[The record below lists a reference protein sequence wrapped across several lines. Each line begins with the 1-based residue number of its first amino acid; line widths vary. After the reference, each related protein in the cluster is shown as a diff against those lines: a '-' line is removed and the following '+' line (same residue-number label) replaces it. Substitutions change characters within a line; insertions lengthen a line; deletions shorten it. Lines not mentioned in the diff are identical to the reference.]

1 MISRSSAQALYSRQA
16 LTYYLLCLP
25 ALVSEVLFSLAIASN
40 SQLVPQI
47 ASFGS
52 EISLAVQILPWVVT
66 LLSIY
71 ALISFRP
78 SILII
83 LLTVSFFAA
92 ASVTTNMTFFGYP
105 FSLDAAVAL
114 VVVSTFTTL
123 VGFNFSRGAK
133 LLGGRKLVT
142 KSSGP
147 LGYQV
152 LSLGIELVLP
162 LLAALGL
169 VLFVSAFFGAMKA
182 QALLLPQPL
191 STLTSLYLG
200 TIWGFALTT
209 ILVAGVT
216 IWVLKQVVEPIV
228 LYYSIT
234 SQDAKRL
241 ALEDI
246 KDIKSKLNK
255 ETRNSPSGLR
265 WILPAALVSLFA
277 LVYLERSLGFGNLS
291 SVLWQVVTLQKTT
304 AASSVEA
311 AFQNSANKL
320 VVQIDQTVVQ
330 AENFLRALF
339 TFLWG

>member
-1 MISRSSAQALYSRQA
+1 M
-16 LTYYLLCLP
+16 
-25 ALVSEVLFSLAIASN
+25 
-40 SQLVPQI
+40 
-47 ASFGS
+47 
-52 EISLAVQILPWVVT
+52 
-66 LLSIY
+66 
-71 ALISFRP
+71 
-78 SILII
+78 
-83 LLTVSFFAA
+83 
-92 ASVTTNMTFFGYP
+92 
-105 FSLDAAVAL
+105 
-114 VVVSTFTTL
+114 
-123 VGFNFSRGAK
+123 
-133 LLGGRKLVT
+133 T

-147 LGYQV
+147 IGYQV

-169 VLFVSAFFGAMKA
+169 VLFVSTFFNAMKA

-216 IWVLKQVVEPIV
+216 IWVLRQVVEPIV

-234 SQDAKRL
+234 SNDAKKL
-241 ALEDI
+241 ALEEISDI
-246 KDIKSKLNK
+246 TKKLNK
-255 ETRNSPSGLR
+255 ESRKSPLGLR
-265 WILPAALVSLFA
+265 WIIPAALISLLA
-277 LVYLERSLGFGNLS
+277 LGYLEISLGFGNLS
-291 SVLWQVVTLQKTT
+291 SAFWQAVTFHKVT

-311 AFQNSANKL
+311 AFENSANKL